1 MAQITASLVKELR
14 TLSGAGMMDCKKAL
28 SACDGDVAE
37 AVDWLR
43 AKGLSK
49 AAKKSGRVAAEGLI
63 ALAGN
68 DTSGAMIELNSET
81 DFVARNDDFQAFA
94 RALADIA
101 VDCKGDLDQINS
113 AKMADGEVVSEALS
127 QLIATIGEN
136 MNLRR
141 AIAISVDQGVV
152 STYVHNSVAD
162 KLGRIGVLVG
172 LSSAA
177 SAEQLEP
184 VGRKIAMHI
193 AATSPL
199 SLSVDDLD
207 PAAVE
212 RERSVLIEQAKES
225 GKPEAIIEKMVG
237 GRINKFFSEVV
248 LLKQAFVM
256 DPDVSVEKFVENCGK
271 EIGADIKL
279 TSFARLTLGEG
290 IEKKVEDFAAE
301 VAAVGKDN

>member
-68 DTSGAMIELNSET
+68 ETSGAMIELNSET
-81 DFVARNDDFQAFA
+81 DFVARNSEFQSFA
-94 RALADIA
+94 RALANISI
-101 VDCKGDLDQINS
+101 DCNGDVDQINA
-113 AKMADGEVVSEALS
+113 AKMDTGEVVSVALS

-141 AIAISVDQGVV
+141 AISISVDQGVV

-162 KLGRIGVLVG
+162 KLGQIGVLVG
-172 LSSAA
+172 LSSSA

-193 AATSPL
+193 AATSPM

-207 PAAVE
+207 PADVE
-212 RERSVLIEQAKES
+212 RERSILIEQAKES
-225 GKPEAIIEKMVG
+225 GKPEAIIEKMVE

-256 DPDVSVEKFVENCGK
+256 DPDVSVEKFIENCGK

-279 TSFARLTLGEG
+279 TSFARLTIGEG

-301 VAAVGKDN
+301 VAAVGKKS